1 MARASEFQHGFLPR
15 LAFVDHNCYSHALVG
30 GTEHSND
37 SELGRPEGERM
48 KEMSKIY
55 KRLRRTFTWYL
66 SVKIILVLCIVA
78 VSATTII
85 VTPTTY
91 QAEIGGALN
100 VTNNLVA
107 VDKGFSVASS
117 GSAAAGTSCATPVL
131 FGVGSVANT
140 AIAAQHV
147 VYDVAVNETG
157 ITSLNTCY
165 QATLVVTPN
174 GGPATTYGPVFLKST
189 ASILTTFRI
198 DCEFDTGASAPS
210 SPYSFQL
217 TIQ

>member
-1 MARASEFQHGFLPR
+1 
-15 LAFVDHNCYSHALVG
+15 
-30 GTEHSND
+30 
-37 SELGRPEGERM
+37 M
-48 KEMSKIY
+48 KRTSKIG

-66 SVKIILVLCIVA
+66 SAKMILALCIIA
-78 VSATTII
+78 VSATTIV

-91 QAEIGGALN
+91 QAEIGGELN

-107 VDKGFSVASS
+107 TDKGFFVASA
-117 GSAAAGTSCATPVL
+117 GSAAAGTSCLNPVI
-131 FGVGSVANT
+131 FGVGSIANT
-140 AIAAQHV
+140 AITAQHV

-157 ITSLNTCY
+157 STNVNTCY

-174 GGPATTYGPVFLKST
+174 GGSATTYGPVFLKSA
-189 ASILTTFRI
+189 ASILAMFRI
-198 DCEFDTGASAPS
+198 DCEFDIGAGAPS

>member
-1 MARASEFQHGFLPR
+1 
-15 LAFVDHNCYSHALVG
+15 
-30 GTEHSND
+30 
-37 SELGRPEGERM
+37 
-48 KEMSKIY
+48 MSKIY